1 MFRIWVLGLV
11 GGKLRLKTFN
21 LNLLKWVSQNCAKQM
36 IEVPIYVILMNLQL
50 NFINGIVKHF
60 A

>member
-1 MFRIWVLGLV
+1 MNVSHLGFRFGRWKIALENIQF
-11 GGKLRLKTFN
+11 KLA
-21 LNLLKWVSQNCAKQM
+21 SQNCAKQM

-50 NFINGIVKHF
+50 NFINGIVKRF